1 MRPLRPER
9 SALAKL
15 SYAPW
20 GLAKVRILQ
29 ATRLGSTAIERSWK
43 LPLARWNRLRGSC
56 LRSHQRHETAAREP
70 LAMQLASHLV
80 IRSQDLLLA
89 VADGYHQDATLR

>member
-29 ATRLGSTAIERSWK
+29 ATRLGSTSVELPWK
-43 LPLARWNRLRGSC
+43 PPQARLNRLRGPR
-56 LRSHQRHETAAREP
+56 LRSHERHETAARQP
-70 LAMQLASHLV
+70 LAMQLAGHLV
-80 IRSQDLLLA
+80 IGSQDLLLA
-89 VADGYHQDATLR
+89 VADGNHQDATLR